1 MKTPSIKSMS
11 LWLILISALAAS
23 GAVWWSSARTKPA
36 TANFETVRRGD
47 LALEVPILGSLGAA
61 RSVDITAPISNDPH
75 MFKIAQMVPEGTRV
89 EAGQMVLEMDTQEIN
104 QKMTEYQAELAK
116 NEEEL
121 KKRRLEHDVRL
132 RDLRVALEEARVKLE
147 TTRHKLDADAA
158 LMSAL
163 ERKQFQIEFEQAELT
178 TRLLAAKHSSVE
190 QMAKAELSVFEN
202 NMAKIRIRVEQVA
215 ERQRECTVRA
225 PLGGTLIYK
234 LLWGN
239 TRRKVGD
246 QTCHHEVIVQIPDL
260 TTLRFDAM
268 IDESDVGRVQV
279 GQRVEI
285 KLDALPEEKLSGHV
299 AKVGTVLRMR
309 RWDNPVKVVDAI
321 IELDKGPDKLS
332 PGMTASGRIE
342 VARLNSALLVSAR
355 AVEEKEGQVFVKV
368 PGLDGRPEPRV
379 IKAGRR
385 NQQFVEVLEG
395 LREGERVIL

>member
-1 MKTPSIKSMS
+1 MKLPSIRSK
-11 LWLILISALAAS
+11 LVWLILVLALAAS
-23 GAVWWSSARTKPA
+23 GAAWWSAARTKP
-36 TANFETVRRGD
+36 TTSNVETVRRGD

-75 MFKIAQMVPEGTRV
+75 MFKIAQMIPEGTRV

-132 RDLRVALEEARVKLE
+132 RDLRVALEEAKVKLE
-147 TTRHKLDADAA
+147 TARHKLEADAG

-163 ERKQFQIEFEQAELT
+163 ERKQFQVEFEQAELT
-178 TRLLAAKHSSVE
+178 SRLLTGKQSSLE

-202 NMAKIRIRVEQVA
+202 NIAKIRIRVEQVA

-225 PLGGTLIYK
+225 PIGGTLIYK

-260 TTLRFDAM
+260 TTLRFEAM
-268 IDESDVGRVQV
+268 VEESDVGRVQV
-279 GQRVEI
+279 GQSVEI
-285 KLDALPEEKLSGHV
+285 KLDALPEEKLTGHV

-321 IELDKGPDKLS
+321 IELDKRPEKLN
-332 PGMTASGRIE
+332 PGMTASGRVE
-342 VARLNSALLVSAR
+342 VARVTEALLVPAR
-355 AVEEKEGQVFVKV
+355 AVEEKAGQVLVKV
-368 PGLDGRPEPRV
+368 PGIDGRPEVRV
-379 IKAGRR
+379 VKVGRR
-385 NQQFVEVLEG
+385 NQQFVEVVEG
-395 LREGERVIL
+395 LQEGEKVIL